1 MNSRFTRTLVLL
13 GLFLGIGCYVAWG
26 QVCQVDSQ
34 YTSPGIYPSD
44 TLPDMYEGTS
54 YTAVVQFVFPVD
66 TTVFGFTLNFD
77 SFVVA
82 AVNGIPNGINWECNA
97 NHPVCHYV
105 CQPPDLTRGCVK
117 IFGLPTAQSPAYP
130 AYDSIIV
137 TGQAWVTIP
146 FTGPTSFN
154 QDIPVYYRIQGLQ
167 SVKNHTFSQF
177 DLQVLPNPVTNIGNV
192 SFALREAAEVGL
204 SVLDVHGRQV
214 MDLESRLMEAGEH
227 AETVKLSGLPSGIY
241 FLRAT
246 VNDGEYE
253 TTQKFLKMN

>member
-1 MNSRFTRTLVLL
+1 MNSRLSRTLILL
-13 GLFLGIGCYVAWG
+13 GLFVAMGCYVAWG

-34 YTSPGIYPSD
+34 YTSAGIYPSD
-44 TLPDMYEGTS
+44 TLPDMYEGTA

-97 NHPVCHYV
+97 NHPVCHYI
-105 CQPPDLTRGCVK
+105 CQPPNLTRGCVK

-130 AYDSIIV
+130 GYDSIIV

-146 FTGPTSFN
+146 FTGATSFN
-154 QDIPVYYRIQGLQ
+154 QDIPVFYRIQGLQ
-167 SVKNHTFSQF
+167 NIKNHTFSQF
-177 DLQVLPNPVTNIGNV
+177 DLQVLPNPVTNMGLV
-192 SFALREAAEVGL
+192 TYHLPEAADVGL
-204 SVLDVHGRQV
+204 SVVDVHGRHV
-214 MDLESRLMEAGEH
+214 MEVEARPMAAGGHE
-227 AETVKLSGLPSGIY
+227 ETIKFSGLPSGMY

-246 VNDGEYE
+246 VNDGAYE
-253 TTQKFLKMN
+253 TTQKFLKLD